1 MEIDTFSSY
10 DNKGMTGL
18 CNLGNTCF
26 MNSTLQCLSHTY
38 ELNDFLN
45 NEKFWTERL
54 NNIPDGLIL
63 WEWDKLRNLMWSEN
77 CVIEPKGFFQA
88 VRKVAM
94 IKEKVLFT
102 GYAQNDLTEFL
113 QFCIDC
119 FHNAIHRKVDMS
131 ISGVSKNK
139 TDDIAKKCYE
149 MMKNMYNTDY
159 SEMLKIFYGISVSQ
173 IVSESGTYKNI
184 TPEPFFGVSV
194 PLSSNSNYKNT
205 LYDCMKLFTSVEELT
220 DDNQVYNEK
229 TKEKEDAKKKIIFWS
244 LPDVLVITLKRFT
257 NTNNKDQRMIDFPI
271 NDFDLSEFI
280 IGYDKKSYIYDLYGV
295 CNHSGG
301 TAGGHYSSFVK
312 TSVGDWYHFNDTI
325 VNKVEEASI
334 KTPKAYCFFYRK
346 KK

>member
-10 DNKGMTGL
+10 DNKGLTGL

-38 ELNDFLN
+38 ELNEFLN
-45 NEKFWTERL
+45 NEKFWTKRL

-102 GYAQNDLTEFL
+102 GYAQNDITEFL
-113 QFCIDC
+113 QFCIDS
-119 FHNAIHRKVDMS
+119 FHNAIHRKVEMT
-131 ISGVSKNK
+131 ISGNAKNS
-139 TDDIAKKCYE
+139 TDTIAKKCYE

-159 SEMLKIFYGISVSQ
+159 SEILKLFYGISVSQ
-173 IVSESGTYKNI
+173 IISESGTYKNI
-184 TPEPFFGVSV
+184 TPEPFFNLCVE
-194 PLSSNSNYKNT
+194 LTNKNT
-205 LYDCMKLFTSVEELT
+205 LEDCIKQYTSVELLT
-220 DDNQVYNEK
+220 NDNQIYNEK

-244 LPDVLVITLKRFT
+244 LPEILVITLKRFK
-257 NTNNKDQRMIDFPI
+257 NNNMKDQRLIDFPI
-271 NDFDLSEFI
+271 NDFDLSEYI
-280 IGYDKKSYIYDLYGV
+280 IGYDKNTYVYDLYGV

-301 TAGGHYSSFVK
+301 TSGGHYTSFVK
-312 TSVGDWYHFNDTI
+312 TSTGEWYHFNDTI
-325 VNKVEEASI
+325 VNKVEEERI
-334 KTPKAYCFFYRK
+334 KTQQAYCFFYRK

>member
-1 MEIDTFSSY
+1 MEIDTFSNY
-10 DNKGMTGL
+10 DNKGLTGL

-45 NEKFWTERL
+45 KTEFWQERL

-77 CVIEPKGFFQA
+77 CIIEPKGFLQA
-88 VRKVAM
+88 VQKVAL
-94 IKEKVLFT
+94 IKEQVLFT
-102 GYAQNDLTEFL
+102 GFAQNDLTEFL

-119 FHNAIHRKVDMS
+119 FHNSIHRKVDMN
-131 ISGVSKNK
+131 INGNVKNE
-139 TDDIAKKCYE
+139 TDEIAQKCFE

-184 TPEPFFGVSV
+184 TPEPFFNLCV
-194 PLSSNSNYKNT
+194 PIAKTKT
-205 LYDCMKLFTSVEELT
+205 LYDCIKLYTSVENLNG
-220 DDNQVYNEK
+220 DNQVYNEK
-229 TKEKEDAKKKIIFWS
+229 TKENDDAKKRILFWS
-244 LPDVLVITLKRFT
+244 LPDILVITIKRFT
-257 NTNNKDQRMIDFPI
+257 NANKKDQSHIDFQI
-271 NDFDLSEFI
+271 NNFDLSEFI
-280 IGYDKKSYIYDLYGV
+280 VGYDKNTFVYDLYGV
-295 CNHSGG
+295 CNHGGG
-301 TAGGHYSSFVK
+301 TAGGHYTSYVK
-312 TSVGDWYHFNDTI
+312 NSVGDWYHYNDTL
-325 VNKVEEASI
+325 VNKVSENNI